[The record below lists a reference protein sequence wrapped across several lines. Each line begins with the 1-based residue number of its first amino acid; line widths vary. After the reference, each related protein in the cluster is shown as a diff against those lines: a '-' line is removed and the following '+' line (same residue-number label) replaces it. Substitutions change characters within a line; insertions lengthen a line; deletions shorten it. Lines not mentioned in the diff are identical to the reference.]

1 MRRTPIGTV
10 TGGATRVVL
19 SQTAWRAHN
28 GPVCDTFVSL
38 PDATADGSVIL
49 AKNSDREPNEAH
61 ELALIPAAEQPTDV
75 LRATHIEIPQV
86 PRTHAVLLAKPYWIW
101 GAEMGVNEHGVAI
114 GNEAVFTKAKRE
126 KQPGLLGM
134 DSLRLALER
143 AGTAEEAVDV
153 ITTLLAAYG
162 QGGQAGHTHR
172 LVYDN
177 SYIVSDRTEAWILE
191 TVGRDWAAQR
201 VERTASI
208 SNGLTLDRAERASA
222 GLQGVRV
229 TDRSDFLYTRFS
241 DSDARQCRTSDA
253 LTASRGSIDVAAA
266 IRTLRDH
273 GDVGADWAPDKGV
286 TGQTV
291 CAHAGFGPIRVAQ
304 STGSMVAHVTA
315 DDVTVWLTG
324 TSAPCTSVFK
334 PVWFDGGLPDEPR
347 PGRRFDAST
356 LWWRHELLHRETLRN
371 YPQRIAAFAQDL
383 DDLERGFLAGAAT
396 AGDKAAFTA
405 ECFAQAADAEE
416 KWLVAVRGTPV
427 ASSPALYQRAW
438 RKWADLAGMP

>member
-1 MRRTPIGTV
+1 MTLVALTRAARRE
-10 TGGATRVVL
+10 
-19 SQTAWRAHN
+19 HN
-28 GPVCDTFVSL
+28 GPVCDTLVSL
-38 PDATADGSVIL
+38 PEATADGSVIL

-61 ELALIPAAEQPTDV
+61 ELVLVPAADQPADV
-75 LRATHIEIPQV
+75 VRATHIEIPQV
-86 PRTHAVLLAKPYWIW
+86 QRTHAVLLAKPYWIW

-114 GNEAVFTKAKRE
+114 GNEAVFTKARRE

-143 AGTAEEAVDV
+143 ASTAEEAVDV

-162 QGGQAGHTHR
+162 QGGQAGHTHT

-177 SYIVSDRTEAWILE
+177 SYIVSDRTEAWVLE

-201 VERTASI
+201 VDGTASI
-208 SNGLTLDRAERASA
+208 SNGLTLGRAERASA

-241 DSDARQCRTSDA
+241 DSGTRQCRTSDA

-266 IRTLRDH
+266 IRMLRDH
-273 GDVGADWAPDKGV
+273 GDVGADWSPDKGV

-315 DDVTVWLTG
+315 DDITVWLTG
-324 TSAPCTSVFK
+324 SSAPCTSVFK

-347 PGRRFDAST
+347 PGQHFDAST
-356 LWWRHELLHRETLRN
+356 TWWRHELLHRETLRN
-371 YPQRIAAFAQDL
+371 YPERMAAFAQDR
-383 DDLERGFLAGAAT
+383 DDLEREFLARAAT
-396 AGDKAAFTA
+396 AGDRAAFTA

-416 KWLVAVRGTPV
+416 KWLVAVRGTPA
-427 ASSPALYQRAW
+427 ASSPALYRRAW
-438 RKWADLAGMP
+438 HQWNDQAGVP

>member
-1 MRRTPIGTV
+1 MTPCRL
-10 TGGATRVVL
+10 TR
-19 SQTAWRAHN
+19 TAWREDN
-28 GPVCDTFVSL
+28 EPVCDTLVSL
-38 PDATADGSVIL
+38 PEATADGSVIL

-61 ELALIPAAEQPTDV
+61 ELVLVPAAEQPVDV

-86 PRTHAVLLAKPYWIW
+86 QRTHAVLLAKPYWIW

-143 AGTAEEAVDV
+143 ASTAEEAVDV

-162 QGGQAGHTHR
+162 QGGQAGHTHT

-201 VERTASI
+201 VDGTASI

-241 DSDARQCRTSDA
+241 DSGTRAVPDLRRAGRLPREHRRRHGHAHAARPWGCRRR
-253 LTASRGSIDVAAA
+253 L
-266 IRTLRDH
+266 
-273 GDVGADWAPDKGV
+273 V
-286 TGQTV
+286 TGQGGHRADGL
-291 CAHAGFGPIRVAQ
+291 CARGIRPDPRGAV
-304 STGSMVAHVTA
+304 
-315 DDVTVWLTG
+315 DRL
-324 TSAPCTSVFK
+324 
-334 PVWFDGGLPDEPR
+334 DG
-347 PGRRFDAST
+347 
-356 LWWRHELLHRETLRN
+356 
-371 YPQRIAAFAQDL
+371 
-383 DDLERGFLAGAAT
+383 
-396 AGDKAAFTA
+396 
-405 ECFAQAADAEE
+405 
-416 KWLVAVRGTPV
+416 
-427 ASSPALYQRAW
+427 RA
-438 RKWADLAGMP
+438 RDG

>member
-1 MRRTPIGTV
+1 MT
-10 TGGATRVVL
+10 GATTVAIP
-19 SQTAWRAHN
+19 QTARRAHN
-28 GPVCDTFVSL
+28 GSVCDTFVGL
-38 PDATADGSVIL
+38 PDVTADGSVIL

-61 ELALIPAAEQPTDV
+61 ELAFIPAAKQPLDV
-75 LRATHIEIPQV
+75 LRVTYIEIPQV

-126 KQPGLLGM
+126 KEPGLLGM

-143 AGTAEEAVDV
+143 AGTAEEAVEV
-153 ITTLLAAYG
+153 ITTLLAVYG

-177 SYIVSDRTEAWILE
+177 SYLVSDRSEAWILE

-201 VERTASI
+201 VDRTASI
-208 SNGLTLDRAERASA
+208 SNGLTLEHAERASV

-229 TDRSDFLYTRFS
+229 RDRSDFLYTRFS
-241 DSDARQCRTSDA
+241 DSGARQCRTSEA
-253 LTASRGSIDVAAA
+253 LTASHGSIDVAMAF
-266 IRTLRDH
+266 RLLRDH
-273 GDVGADWAPDKGV
+273 GDVGVDWAPAKGV

-304 STGSMVAHVTA
+304 STGSMVAHVAA
-315 DDVTVWLTG
+315 DDITVWLTG

-334 PVWFDGGLPDEPR
+334 PVWFDGGGAPEEPR
-347 PGRRFDAST
+347 PGERFDAST

-371 YPQRIAAFAQDL
+371 YPHRIAAFAQDR
-383 DDLERGFLAGAAT
+383 DDLEREFMASAAT
-396 AGDKAAFTA
+396 ATDRANFTA
-405 ECFAQAADAEE
+405 ECFEQASNAER
-416 KWLVAVRGTPV
+416 KWLDAVLGTPV
-427 ASSPALYQRAW
+427 PYNSPALYRRVW
-438 RKWADLAGMP
+438 RKWNDLAGMP

>member
-1 MRRTPIGTV
+1 M
-10 TGGATRVVL
+10 
-19 SQTAWRAHN
+19 
-28 GPVCDTFVSL
+28 CDTFVSL

-61 ELALIPAAEQPTDV
+61 EVTLIPAAEQPADV

-114 GNEAVFTKAKRE
+114 GNEAVFTKARRE
-126 KQPGLLGM
+126 KRPGLLGM

-153 ITTLLAAYG
+153 ITTLLTAYG

-177 SYIVSDRTEAWILE
+177 SYIVSDRSEAWILE

-201 VERTASI
+201 VDRTASI
-208 SNGLTLDRAERASA
+208 SNGLTLDRAQRASA

-229 TDRSDFLYTRFS
+229 TDRSDFLYTRLS
-241 DSDARQCRTSDA
+241 DSDARHCRTSDD
-253 LTASRGSIDVAAA
+253 LTASRGSIDVATA
-266 IRTLRDH
+266 IRVLRDH
-273 GDVGADWAPDKGV
+273 GDVGADWAPVKGV

-324 TSAPCTSVFK
+324 TSAPSTSVFK
-334 PVWFDGGLPDEPR
+334 PVWFDGGLPGGPR
-347 PGRRFDAST
+347 PGKRFDAST
-356 LWWRHELLHRETLRN
+356 LWWHHELLHRATLRN
-371 YPQRIAAFAQDL
+371 YPERIAAFAQDR
-383 DDLERGFLAGAAT
+383 DDLERGFLAGAAA
-396 AGDKAAFTA
+396 AGDRTAFTA

-416 KWLVAVRGTPV
+416 KWLAAVHGTRVAG
-427 ASSPALYQRAW
+427 SPALYQRAW
-438 RKWADLAGMP
+438 RTWADLAGMP

>member
-1 MRRTPIGTV
+1 M
-10 TGGATRVVL
+10 
-19 SQTAWRAHN
+19 
-28 GPVCDTFVSL
+28 CDTLVSL
-38 PDATADGSVIL
+38 PNVTADGSVIM

-61 ELALIPAAEQPTDV
+61 ELALIPAAEHPHDM

-86 PRTHAVLLAKPYWIW
+86 PRTHAVILAKPYWIW

-143 AGTAEEAVDV
+143 ASTAEEAVDV
-153 ITTLLAAYG
+153 ITTLLTTYG
-162 QGGQAGHTHR
+162 QGGQAGHTHT

-177 SYIVSDRTEAWILE
+177 SYLISDRTEAWILE

-201 VERTASI
+201 VDRTASI

-241 DSDARQCRTSDA
+241 DSGARQCRTSDA
-253 LTASRGSIDVAAA
+253 LTASRGSIDVAMAM
-266 IRTLRDH
+266 RMLRDH
-273 GDVGADWAPDKGV
+273 GDVGADWSPDKGV

-315 DDVTVWLTG
+315 EDIAVWFTG

-334 PVWFDGGLPDEPR
+334 PVWFDGGLPDEPH
-347 PGRRFDAST
+347 PGRHFDAST
-356 LWWRHELLHRETLRN
+356 TWWRHELLHRETLRN
-371 YPQRIAAFAQDL
+371 YPERIAAFAQDRDEL
-383 DDLERGFLAGAAT
+383 QREFLTGALT
-396 AGDKAAFTA
+396 TVDRAAFTA
-405 ECFAQAADAEE
+405 ECFARAADAEE

-427 ASSPALYQRAW
+427 ASSRTLYQRAW
-438 RKWADLAGMP
+438 HKWDDLAGVP

>member
-1 MRRTPIGTV
+1 M
-10 TGGATRVVL
+10 
-19 SQTAWRAHN
+19 
-28 GPVCDTFVSL
+28 CDTFVSL
-38 PDATADGSVIL
+38 PDVTADGSVIL

-61 ELALIPAAEQPTDV
+61 ELAFIPAAEQPLEV
-75 LRATHIEIPQV
+75 LTATHIEIPQV
-86 PRTHAVLLAKPYWIW
+86 PRTHAVLLAKPYWTW

-143 AGTAEEAVDV
+143 AGTAEEAVEV
-153 ITTLLAAYG
+153 ITTLLAVYG

-177 SYIVSDRTEAWILE
+177 SYIISDRTEAWILE

-201 VERTASI
+201 VDRTASI
-208 SNGLTLDRAERASA
+208 SNGLTLEHAERASA

-241 DSDARQCRTSDA
+241 DSGARQCRTSDA
-253 LTASRGSIDVAAA
+253 LAASHGSIDVAAA
-266 IRTLRDH
+266 IGLLRDH
-273 GDVGADWAPDKGV
+273 GDVGADWAPDTGV

-347 PGRRFDAST
+347 PGERFDAST

-371 YPQRIAAFAQDL
+371 YPERMAAFTQDRN
-383 DDLERGFLAGAAT
+383 DLEGEFLAGAAT
-396 AGDKAAFTA
+396 AGDRAAFTA
-405 ECFAQAADAEE
+405 DCFAQASDAE
-416 KWLVAVRGTPV
+416 KTGLDAVHGIPV
-427 ASSPALYQRAW
+427 ASSSPALYRRAW
-438 RKWADLAGMP
+438 RKWNDLAGMP

>member
-1 MRRTPIGTV
+1 M
-10 TGGATRVVL
+10 
-19 SQTAWRAHN
+19 
-28 GPVCDTFVSL
+28 CDTLVSL

-61 ELALIPAAEQPTDV
+61 ELVLVPAAQQPVGV

-126 KQPGLLGM
+126 KHPGLLGM

-143 AGTAEEAVDV
+143 AVTAEEAVDV

-177 SYIVSDRTEAWILE
+177 SYIVSDRSEAWILE

-201 VERTASI
+201 VDRTASI
-208 SNGLTLDRAERASA
+208 SNGLTLGLAERASA
-222 GLQGVRV
+222 GLQGVRPA
-229 TDRSDFLYTRFS
+229 DRSDFLYTHFS
-241 DSDARQCRTSDA
+241 DSGTRQCRTSDA
-253 LTASRGSIDVAAA
+253 LTSAHGSIDVATA
-266 IRTLRDH
+266 IRVLRDH
-273 GDVGADWAPDKGV
+273 GDVGAGWAPDKGV

-315 DDVTVWLTG
+315 DDITVWFTG

-334 PVWFDGGLPDEPR
+334 PVWFGGGLPDEPR
-347 PGRRFDAST
+347 PGKRFDAST
-356 LWWRHELLHRETLRN
+356 RWWRHELLHRETLRN
-371 YPQRIAAFAQDL
+371 YPERLAAFSQDR
-383 DDLERGFLAGAAT
+383 DDLERKFLSGAGAAE
-396 AGDKAAFTA
+396 DKAAFTA
-405 ECFAQAADAEE
+405 ECFAQVADAEE
-416 KWLVAVRGTPV
+416 KWLFAVRGAPV
-427 ASSPALYQRAW
+427 ASSAALYRRAW
-438 RKWADLAGMP
+438 HQWDDQAGMP

>member
-1 MRRTPIGTV
+1 MR
-10 TGGATRVVL
+10 
-19 SQTAWRAHN
+19 
-28 GPVCDTFVSL
+28 VCDTFVSL

-61 ELALIPAAEQPTDV
+61 ELVLVPAAEHPAGV
-75 LRATHIEIPQV
+75 VRATYIEIPQV
-86 PRTHAVLLAKPYWIW
+86 QRTHAVLLAKPYWIW

-126 KQPGLLGM
+126 RRPGLLGM

-143 AGTAEEAVDV
+143 AVTAEEAVDV
-153 ITTLLAAYG
+153 ITTLLAAHG
-162 QGGQAGHTHR
+162 QGGQAGHTHK

-177 SYIVSDRTEAWILE
+177 SYIVSDRTEAWVVE
-191 TVGRDWAAQR
+191 TVGRDWAAKR
-201 VERTASI
+201 VDDTASI
-208 SNGLTLDRAERASA
+208 SNGLTLDHAERASA

-229 TDRSDFLYTRFS
+229 RDRSDFLYTRFS
-241 DSDARQCRTSDA
+241 DSATRQCRTSDA
-253 LTASRGSIDVAAA
+253 LADSRGSIDVAAA
-266 IRTLRDH
+266 IRMLRDH
-273 GDVGADWAPDKGV
+273 GDVGATWAPDRGV

-334 PVWFDGGLPDEPR
+334 PVWFDGGLPEAPR
-347 PGRRFDAST
+347 PGKRFDAST
-356 LWWRHELLHRETLRN
+356 LWWSHELVHRETLRN
-371 YPQRIAAFAQDL
+371 YPERIAAYAPDR
-383 DDLERGFLAGAAT
+383 DHLERGFLAGAAT
-396 AGDKAAFTA
+396 AVDRAAFTA

-416 KWLVAVRGTPV
+416 KWLAAVQGTR
-427 ASSPALYQRAW
+427 AATSPAWYRRAW
-438 RKWADLAGMP
+438 RTWNDEAGMP

>member
-1 MRRTPIGTV
+1 M
-10 TGGATRVVL
+10 
-19 SQTAWRAHN
+19 
-28 GPVCDTFVSL
+28 CDTFVSL

-61 ELALIPAAEQPTDV
+61 ELAFIPAAEQPLELLT
-75 LRATHIEIPQV
+75 ATYIEIPQV

-153 ITTLLAAYG
+153 IATLLAVYG
-162 QGGQAGHTHR
+162 QGGQAGQTHR

-201 VERTASI
+201 VDRTASI
-208 SNGLTLDRAERASA
+208 SNGLTLEHAERASA

-241 DSDARQCRTSDA
+241 DSGARQCRTSEA
-253 LTASRGSIDVAAA
+253 LTASHGSIDVAAA
-266 IRTLRDH
+266 IRLLRDH
-273 GDVGADWAPDKGV
+273 GDVGAHWAPDKGV

-304 STGSMVAHVTA
+304 STGSMVAHVTT

-324 TSAPCTSVFK
+324 TSAPCTSAFK
-334 PVWFDGGLPDEPR
+334 PVWFDGGMPDDPR
-347 PGRRFDAST
+347 PGERFDAAT

-371 YPQRIAAFAQDL
+371 YHERIAAFAQDL
-383 DDLERGFLAGAAT
+383 DDLEREFLAGAAT
-396 AGDKAAFTA
+396 AGNRAAFTA
-405 ECFAQAADAEE
+405 ECFAQALDAEE
-416 KWLVAVRGTPV
+416 KWLDAVHGTAVAS
-427 ASSPALYQRAW
+427 SSPALYRRAW
-438 RKWADLAGMP
+438 RKWNDLAGMP